1 VDYFKAVEGR
11 IGRDMSPRTLQ
22 AYRARLAYPL
32 EFDGVTPLPSVDKRY
47 FERFRLFLCS
57 RLESDRYV
65 YNVLQAT
72 DIFFR
77 TLDITS
83 CVLLRKW
90 QPLTGSITERLISR
104 RPPWRRFGCD
114 RSHLRNFLSHKR
126 RSHSFSMYKCFMN
139 STESE

>member
-1 VDYFKAVEGR
+1 MDYLKAVEGR
-11 IGRDMSPRTLQ
+11 IGRDGYGASPRTLQ
-22 AYRARLAYPL
+22 DYRGRLAYL
-32 EFDGVTPLPSVDKRY
+32 
-47 FERFRLFLCS
+47 
-57 RLESDRYV
+57 LESDRYV

-72 DIFFR
+72 NIFFR

-104 RPPWRRFGCD
+104 RPPSRRFGCD